1 MNDLQQQLDTIN
13 ATIDELDKIKTS
25 VGQAALD
32 NQGEPEIHNRLL
44 NMLRL
49 KKQTIRRLI
58 DLRQL
63 TIDDEQRK
71 QNAKLEAEQF
81 KTEFPEKFATL
92 KAIDSK
98 SDSKT
103 RRQLE
108 KNSKLI
114 ELFAS
119 LPAESKR
126 MLIDDDDDNEQ

>member
-1 MNDLQQQLDTIN
+1 MNDLQQQLDTTN

-81 KTEFPEKFATL
+81 KTEFPEKFAIL

-119 LPAESKR
+119 LPAKQLS
-126 MLIDDDDDNEQ
+126 MLVDDDDNNEQ